1 MKNHIKTLT
10 HSMGDIVALLR
21 ECVMILHTIC
31 IIMRLATRHF
41 HTVQGDRLITA
52 LLEWSDLSIAE
63 LKEKAN
69 GPRDTVPEDT
79 LHDAKYAAERIGVG
93 DKTLS
98 RLTRKGLLPIHS
110 YVNRKRLF
118 LASDIERCRRYYRG
132 G

>member
-1 MKNHIKTLT
+1 MHAAYATDRGN
-10 HSMGDIVALLR
+10 SALLDI
-21 ECVMILHTIC
+21 EQL
-31 IIMRLATRHF
+31 
-41 HTVQGDRLITA
+41 
-52 LLEWSDLSIAE
+52 
-63 LKEKAN
+63 
-69 GPRDTVPEDT
+69 DT
-79 LHDAKYAAERIGVG
+79 LHDAKYAAERISVG